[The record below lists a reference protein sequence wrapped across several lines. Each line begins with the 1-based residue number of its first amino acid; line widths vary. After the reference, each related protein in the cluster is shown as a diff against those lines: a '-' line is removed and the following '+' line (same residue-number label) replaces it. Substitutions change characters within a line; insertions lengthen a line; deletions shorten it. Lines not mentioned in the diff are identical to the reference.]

1 MVMRFSGSSPPK
13 IQQQQ
18 QPQQEDNDDDEEGRE
33 DEKGNGSTI
42 TEKLP
47 YDSRLKR
54 ILKRIEYEKRELI
67 ATFYQSDLS
76 DLKIKTKQKINHLIK
91 EKNKLEKKIE
101 FIKSEFHENFMKLQ
115 EYKGS
120 NQQRRMTSQSID
132 TFRPQSIH
140 RLYLFHNIHRVIGDV
155 LR

>member
-1 MVMRFSGSSPPK
+1 MSESNEIQYILSDLKSKYDDQIARHSQNVVEQAKLNLNLKQFEAKNLKNIDDEIDRMIQRAKFKHDAYISKQKEYTKMVMRFSGSSPPK

-67 ATFYQSDLS
+67 ATFYQWFA
-76 DLKIKTKQKINHLIK
+76 K
-91 EKNKLEKKIE
+91 
-101 FIKSEFHENFMKLQ
+101 
-115 EYKGS
+115 
-120 NQQRRMTSQSID
+120 
-132 TFRPQSIH
+132 
-140 RLYLFHNIHRVIGDV
+140 VV
-155 LR
+155 L